1 MHTWIASQTLSQD
14 IKVSSNNI
22 SSNMRFIRNNRTMKH
37 IYQDTQALS
46 NIGVVH
52 SDKHIHRI

>member
-1 MHTWIASQTLSQD
+1 MRKWTASQTLSQD

-46 NIGVVH
+46 NIGAVQ
-52 SDKHIHRI
+52 